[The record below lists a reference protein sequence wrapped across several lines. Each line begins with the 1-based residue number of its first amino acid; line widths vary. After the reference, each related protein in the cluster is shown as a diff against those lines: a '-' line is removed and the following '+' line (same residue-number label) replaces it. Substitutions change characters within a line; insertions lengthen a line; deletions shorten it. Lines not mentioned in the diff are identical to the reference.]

1 MGQKSL
7 KANRRALRKTA
18 KEEKNNIISRYMTDN
33 WDKVLTSSV
42 ALIRQFSFK
51 NRFSVAMT
59 ILFRPI
65 KKPKESPATRK
76 SALPGQKPEESGAER
91 S

>member
-7 KANRRALRKTA
+7 KANRRSLRKTA
-18 KEEKNNIISRYMTDN
+18 KEEKNNIISHYMTDN

-42 ALIRQFSFK
+42 ALIRQFNFK
-51 NRFSVAMT
+51 NRFSIAMT

-65 KKPKESPATRK
+65 KKTK
-76 SALPGQKPEESGAER
+76 SEKPERGKDDPGNENPENQTS
-91 S
+91 